1 MIFQPGSETSVE
13 LSSRVLQSSGIKS
26 VPAAARGCYY
36 QAESHLQFYKKY
48 SYKSCMFECKIM

>member
-1 MIFQPGSETSVE
+1 ME

-26 VPAAARGCYY
+26 VAAAARGCYY